1 MSIEWHKNRE
11 NVRKKRQEEFV
22 FHEKLIQFYWAM
34 AKFFMSLLPIKDWFW
49 KEIHQV
55 ETKRE
60 VGIGSQQWGLCL
72 SWVGWGSRAGS

>member
-1 MSIEWHKNRE
+1 MSIEWHKNIE

-49 KEIHQV
+49 KEIQDF
-55 ETKRE
+55 ERIFKRNYIE
-60 VGIGSQQWGLCL
+60 AFKNYFYPLNWAGLN
-72 SWVGWGSRAGS
+72 W

>member
-49 KEIHQV
+49 KEIQDF
-55 ETKRE
+55 KRIFKRNYTYIE
-60 VGIGSQQWGLCL
+60 AFKNYFCPLNWAGLN
-72 SWVGWGSRAGS
+72 W

>member
-34 AKFFMSLLPIKDWFW
+34 AKIFMSLLPIKDWFW
-49 KEIHQV
+49 KEIQDF
-55 ETKRE
+55 KRIFKRNYIE
-60 VGIGSQQWGLCL
+60 AFENYFCPLNWAGLN
-72 SWVGWGSRAGS
+72 W

>member
-49 KEIHQV
+49 KEIQDF
-55 ETKRE
+55 ERIFKRNYIE
-60 VGIGSQQWGLCL
+60 AFKNYFYPLNWAGLN
-72 SWVGWGSRAGS
+72 W